1 MCCLMYEHRTYVEAR
16 RRFPREGRKIRTDR
30 GLERVVTIDIWND
43 TVSLKDDEGI
53 RRTLKLK
60 QLEAEVSQ

>member
-1 MCCLMYEHRTYVEAR
+1 MYEHRTYVEAR